1 MAISAP
7 LARAL
12 ARIGRSRAPYSLCA
26 LAEPL
31 ADSGRGGRW
40 RHVVRGAARC
50 DREAA
55 AAEIVFLHRHRL
67 EAVARQQRE
76 QCRFGEVADVL
87 LPQDREVARRR
98 AGCEIRHVDEQQPI
112 VAERDL
118 HAVEKVLEIDD
129 VLQHLARDDEVEL
142 AGLCDRVVTQRRAD
156 HVGIDLD
163 AALAGD
169 LARHQVGLDAH
180 QNFRATFA
188 KPVHEQ
194 AVVASDLEHG
204 LMAREFRDGIELV
217 DLVRLRLPAAEI
229 VVELPVQNV
238 GIDRLDDLGQAARA
252 TRQHL
257 ERIPVVLFVAAVPK
271 PMRNRHLSEV
281 DDRAQ
286 IGRMAEAA
294 MIGHGF
300 GSVQEKR
307 GNIDAPGDTRRS

>member
-1 MAISAP
+1 MVS
-7 LARAL
+7 
-12 ARIGRSRAPYSLCA
+12 
-26 LAEPL
+26 
-31 ADSGRGGRW
+31 
-40 RHVVRGAARC
+40 
-50 DREAA
+50 
-55 AAEIVFLHRHRL
+55 
-67 EAVARQQRE
+67 
-76 QCRFGEVADVL
+76 
-87 LPQDREVARRR
+87 
-98 AGCEIRHVDEQQPI
+98 
-112 VAERDL
+112 
-118 HAVEKVLEIDD
+118 
-129 VLQHLARDDEVEL
+129 
-142 AGLCDRVVTQRRAD
+142 
-156 HVGIDLD
+156 
-163 AALAGD
+163 
-169 LARHQVGLDAH
+169 
-180 QNFRATFA
+180 
-188 KPVHEQ
+188 
-194 AVVASDLEHG
+194 
-204 LMAREFRDGIELV
+204 ELV